1 MRVYAESRA
10 DRVGAGRAGSVC
22 DYFVNNACQ
31 PRAHATTLYTKMP
44 DTLLGTG
51 LVSIWPHKTQEGLY
65 VAELYTR
72 THVHSLHVEPTSPLD
87 YLCVEARRTV
97 YSGTSERSR

>member
-72 THVHSLHVEPTSPLD
+72 THVHSL
-87 YLCVEARRTV
+87 R
-97 YSGTSERSR
+97 